1 MTNQDKL
8 NDEAVSDEAL
18 EMLGVML
25 ADNDEE
31 EVDITALWAALE
43 ELEKENED

>member
-18 EMLGVML
+18 AMLGAMI
-25 ADNDEE
+25 ADNDE

-43 ELEKENED
+43 ELEKENEE